1 MRRARCLVILSLFVG
16 VAGTIRAERK
26 YTAGLQ
32 VDFVSGGT
40 NRLGSGNF
48 QLGGLEQGLVPFYG
62 VYPSLE
68 FKSIGQHS
76 HLDFNYAFGLDR
88 YVNKQQFNS
97 ESHSL
102 VTSLTLAASEKVR
115 LKFSDTLQATPD
127 ITSFNVQR
135 GILFTSAAPVFLY
148 DPIAVRRNSLSNDA
162 STTVEYE
169 LSHRSML
176 SFGVQHTFRN
186 YDEIASFPG
195 GLSDQYR
202 FRGIVGYTR
211 KLDEHRSLS
220 LEYSTSYSDY
230 SDFENVRTQDLSLA
244 YSHHLTP
251 GVSLRLSGGPSYTE
265 SLDSDRNYPGYN
277 ASIRIQKSI
286 RSNQVS
292 LHYVRRTGDSTGLG
306 SVSDT
311 HNVGFGFRWLLGRRT
326 TVDFDASAF
335 QGRQRFDNPF
345 NIRGIYGTAGLAFIL
360 SKTWSLAAG
369 ALYQRQEDTALLDVE
384 SKRIYIS
391 LRYRAPEIWRFAR

>member
-1 MRRARCLVILSLFVG
+1 MRHARCLVILSLFVG
-16 VAGTIRAERK
+16 IADTIRAERK

-32 VDFVSGGT
+32 IDFVSGGT
-40 NRLGSGNF
+40 NRPGSGNF
-48 QLGGLEQGLVPFYG
+48 ELGRLAPFYA
-62 VYPSLE
+62 VYPSFE

-76 HLDFNYAFGLDR
+76 HFDFNYAFGLDR
-88 YVNKQQFNS
+88 YVSDLNLTS
-97 ESHSL
+97 ESHSMG
-102 VTSLTLAASEKVR
+102 TSLTLAASQKVR

-127 ITSFNVQR
+127 ITSFNVLR
-135 GILFTSAAPVFLY
+135 GILFTAAAPVFLY
-148 DPIAVRRNSLSNDA
+148 DPIALRRKSFSNDA
-162 STTVEYE
+162 TATVEYE
-169 LSHRSML
+169 LSPRSML
-176 SFGVQHTFRN
+176 SFGAQHTFRN
-186 YDEIASFPG
+186 YEEIASFPG

-202 FRGIVGYTR
+202 LRGIVGYTR
-211 KLDEHRSLS
+211 KLDEHRSWS

-230 SDFENVRTQDLSLA
+230 SDFENVRSQDLSLG
-244 YSHHLTP
+244 YSHQLTP
-251 GVSLRLSGGPSYTE
+251 GVSLRLSAGPSYTQ

-292 LHYVRRTGDSTGLG
+292 LHYVRRTADSTGLG

-311 HNVGFGFRWLLGRRT
+311 HNAGFGFSWLLGRRT
-326 TVDFDASAF
+326 TLDFDASAF

-345 NIRGIYGTAGLAFIL
+345 NVRGISGTGGLAFIL

-384 SKRIYIS
+384 SKRIYVS
-391 LRYRAPEIWRFAR
+391 LRYRAPELWRFAR